1 MPPVLTIEARNEVT
15 VLMRGLGDTV
25 RAELEKKIWQG
36 MYRIE
41 GSAKDRA
48 PVDRGRLRSSITAEV
63 ETGFGRITGRVG
75 TNVQY
80 AKFVEE
86 GARRHFVP
94 FRVAPDLVK
103 WLERK
108 LGLKAVRRGDR
119 YDFYYKGTNTILYR
133 AIKGFMVSGQAQP
146 FIGPAY
152 EEHVDDIVRDLEN
165 LQFLQGV

>member
-1 MPPVLTIEARNEVT
+1 MPPVLTIEARNEVS
-15 VLMRGLGDTV
+15 VLMKDLGDTA

-36 MYRIE
+36 LYKIE

-48 PVDRGRLRSSITAEV
+48 PAYTSRLRSNITAEV
-63 ETGFGRITGRVG
+63 ERIPGGIVGRVG
-75 TNVQY
+75 TNVKY
-80 AKFVEE
+80 ARYVEE
-86 GARRHFVP
+86 GTRRHFVP

-133 AIKGFMVSGQAQP
+133 AIKGFMVSGRAQP
-146 FIGPAY
+146 FLGPAF
-152 EEHVDDIVRDLEN
+152 EEHADGIVQDLNN
-165 LQFLQGV
+165 LFQGA